1 MVFEF
6 QKGGVNLRIS
16 KIYIKNFRGYK
27 NETRTSINDLTAF
40 VGQNDAGKS
49 TILEALDIFF
59 NDGKNIIKMDKSD
72 VNIDSNS
79 GETIIGVSFADYPE
93 EIIVDTSVP
102 TSLKEEYLL
111 NQGQQLE
118 IHKVYRNGA
127 LKETLLIADYPD
139 DEICEDLHSKKKDE
153 LQSIVENMGLTV
165 SDKRK
170 SSILRKAIFNSVKNS
185 SLTETSIRVDVEGTK
200 QIWTSLKEYIPLYE
214 LFQSD
219 RRNHDQDG
227 EVQNPMKL
235 LIKELM
241 KDETISEPLQ
251 EVYEKIVIESKKL
264 ADKTIEKLSE
274 MNPEIAKELQASFEE
289 PAWEKVFKFSL
300 ETDQGIAVNKRGSGV
315 RRLILLNFFRAEAER
330 RRNERNVPNVIYA
343 FEEPETSQHP
353 NHQKMLIDAFKELVE
368 LDANQVIL
376 TTHSPSISKML
387 PIEALRLIDKD
398 ENENTIIRDSG
409 EDMLRDIANNLGVLP
424 DIGIDKIKQVELAIC
439 VEGKNDINFLKNI
452 NKTIVSLK
460 EIIDLE
466 DDRLIIIPMGGST
479 LQFWV
484 NDNYL
489 EKLNLSQLHIY
500 DSDKGS
506 KNAHKYKK
514 YIDIINTRPKSK
526 GFETSLREFENY
538 ITPEFILS
546 KYPDCFNVEEIDW
559 SVYDVPELIA
569 RLTHEDAAQS
579 TTSWEEVEDKKKKDK
594 KNKAKNRINNE
605 YILEVT
611 KENLVNSECYDEI
624 EKWFKEAAVLLEEE
638 LITS

>member
-1 MVFEF
+1 M
-6 QKGGVNLRIS
+6 RIS
-16 KIYIKNFRGYK
+16 EIYIKNFRGYK

-72 VNIDSNS
+72 IHIDSDS
-79 GETIIGVSFADYPE
+79 GETIIGVSFIGYPD

-102 TSLKEEYLL
+102 TSLKKEYLL
-111 NQGQQLE
+111 NKNQELE
-118 IHKVYRNGA
+118 IHKVFRNGA
-127 LKETLLIADYPD
+127 LKETLLIADYPND
-139 DEICEDLHSKKKDE
+139 DICKNLHSKKKDE
-153 LQSIVENMGLTV
+153 LKSIVESMGLEV

-170 SSILRKAIFNSVKNS
+170 SSILRKAVFNTLNTP
-185 SLTETSIRVDVEGTK
+185 SLTEIPITVDIEGAK

-219 RRNHDQDG
+219 RRNQDQDG

-241 KDETISEPLQ
+241 KDETISEPLK
-251 EVYEKIVIESKKL
+251 EVYEKVVIESKKL
-264 ADKTIEKLSE
+264 ADRTIEKLAE
-274 MNPEIAKELQASFEE
+274 MNPEIARELQANFEE

-368 LDANQVIL
+368 LDVNQVIL

-398 ENENTIIRDSG
+398 ENGDTIIRDSG
-409 EDMLRDIANNLGVLP
+409 KDMLRDIANNLGVLP
-424 DIGIDKIKQVELAIC
+424 DIELEKIKQVELAIC
-439 VEGKNDINFLKNI
+439 VEGKNDINFLRNI
-452 NKTIVSLK
+452 NKTIVSFK

-500 DSDKGS
+500 DSDIGS
-506 KNAHKYKK
+506 KNEHKYKK

-526 GFETSLREFENY
+526 GFETNLREFENY
-538 ITPEFILS
+538 ITSEFILS
-546 KYPDCFNVEEIDW
+546 KFPGCFDIEEIDW

-569 RLTHEDAAQS
+569 KLTHEEAAQS
-579 TTSWEEVEDKKKKDK
+579 TRSWEEVEDKKKKDK
-594 KNKAKNRINNE
+594 KNNAKNRINNE
-605 YILEVT
+605 YILEIS
-611 KENLVNSECYDEI
+611 KDNLVNSECYDEI
-624 EKWFKEAAVLLEEE
+624 ENWFKEAAVLLEGE
-638 LITS
+638 LVNS

>member
-1 MVFEF
+1 M
-6 QKGGVNLRIS
+6 RIS

-27 NETRTSINDLTAF
+27 EETRTYINDLTAF

-59 NDGKNIIKMDKSD
+59 NDGKNIIKMEKSD
-72 VNIDSNS
+72 LNVDSDS
-79 GETIIGVSFADYPE
+79 GETIIGVSFTGYPK

-111 NQGQQLE
+111 NQNQELE
-118 IHKVYRNGA
+118 IHKVYRNGT
-127 LKETLLIADYPD
+127 LKETLLIADYPS
-139 DEICEDLHSKKKDE
+139 DEICKNLHSKKKDE
-153 LQSIVENMGLTV
+153 LQSIVERMDLSV

-170 SSILRKAIFNSVKNS
+170 SSLMRKAIFDSIQVP
-185 SLTETSIRVDVEGTK
+185 SLVQTPIMVDVEGTK

-227 EVQNPMKL
+227 EIQNPMKL

-241 KDETISEPLQ
+241 KDEAISEPLK

-274 MNPEIAKELQASFEE
+274 MNPEIARELQVNFDE

-353 NHQKMLIDAFKELVE
+353 NHQKMLIDAFKELVD
-368 LDANQVIL
+368 LDINQVIL

-387 PIEALRLIDKD
+387 PIEALRLINKDKD
-398 ENENTIIRDSG
+398 GNTIIRDSG
-409 EDMLRDIANNLGVLP
+409 EDMLKDIANNLGVLP
-424 DIGIDKIKQVELAIC
+424 DIGIEKIKQVELAIC

-500 DSDKGS
+500 DSDRGS
-506 KNAHKYKK
+506 KNAHKYRK

-526 GFETSLREFENY
+526 GFETNLREFENY
-538 ITPEFILS
+538 ITPELLLS
-546 KYPDCFNVEEIDW
+546 KHPGCVDMEEVDW
-559 SVYDVPELIA
+559 SIFDVPELVA
-569 RLTHEDAAQS
+569 KLTHEEAAQS
-579 TTSWEEVEDKKKKDK
+579 TRNWEDVEDKKKKDK
-594 KNKAKNRINNE
+594 KNNAKNRINNE
-605 YILEVT
+605 YILEIS
-611 KENLVNSECYDEI
+611 KANLVNGECYDEI
-624 EKWFKEAAVLLEEE
+624 ENWFKEAAVLLEEG
-638 LITS
+638 LVNS